1 MFTLLSGKLQS
12 TINTVYLSM
21 QLYRPTVPATTPAQ
35 PIRGYA
41 DQLNVTPTPFQPA
54 FSDTHQLNE
63 EFLVQKKGLKAKVL
77 DGKKLAEAI
86 NKEVADEIKQMVAN
100 GQR

>member
-1 MFTLLSGKLQS
+1 
-12 TINTVYLSM
+12 M
-21 QLYRPTVPATTPAQ
+21 QLYRPTALATTPAQ
-35 PIRGYA
+35 PTIRGYA
-41 DQLNVTPTPFQPA
+41 DQLNVIPTPYQPA
-54 FSDTHQLNE
+54 ISSTHQLNE

-100 GQR
+100 GQRYIN